1 LKGNWEESIDPQLSK
16 PPIVKESFFASQLGI
31 KYFPYQSESIERQ
44 VIKQPYFPIVFPL
57 LPKKTLAQH
66 GSLWL
71 KIFIIFDKLKM

>member
-1 LKGNWEESIDPQLSK
+1 
-16 PPIVKESFFASQLGI
+16 
-31 KYFPYQSESIERQ
+31 
-44 VIKQPYFPIVFPL
+44 VFPL